1 MSAPPVVA
9 SSFDPFQ
16 QLTIFRRAAASLA
29 STCELGQTLANTIDV
44 FLPAL
49 GDFGFFDA
57 IVDGGVKRT
66 ARAHLDPAT
75 EAILAG
81 TEWQRQAPSGLN
93 LCALS
98 SGAAALHTAI
108 DDAWYQKVAL
118 GEGHLALLR
127 ALRFTAMLTVPVR
140 SGDELIGALTLFMSD
155 SGRSYGAGELDF
167 AAELAALAAPVV
179 SNARLLAKHR
189 LAESALRTSEERLR
203 LATDAGKIGIW
214 DWDLVSGEISW
225 SNRVYEL
232 HGIAPGEFG
241 GRLADFTAL
250 VHPDD
255 RARLSKDMAAAR
267 ASGELFTAEFRIV
280 RPDGSGGWLA
290 TWAQPDNEGGQGATR
305 MVGAAIEITEQKRS
319 QARLEELN
327 RLLEQRVVSSNSER
341 GRIWRMSRDVLGVA
355 SQSGALLSVNPA
367 FEAVLGWTGEQALAT
382 PFMQLVHPDHRADA
396 QQQSARLARGE
407 SVEEFEV
414 QLRHRD
420 GGYRWLSWTLVPE
433 GALFYGVGRDVT
445 ELKKERVKKQLA
457 SETRLQL
464 ALDVG
469 GMGAWQW
476 DIVSGQSTW
485 WPGMETLH
493 GLPAGA
499 TLGSMAAYLELVLP
513 ADRERL
519 GAEVAAAL
527 REKRGHCIEYRVMR
541 PDGGVR
547 WIEGRGE
554 LTLDEQGAPL
564 QMAGVCVDITQRKR
578 TEEDLRFV
586 ARASAELADLTELAA
601 TLNRVARLAV
611 PAFADW
617 CTVDLQG
624 ADGAV
629 ERVAV
634 AHADPHKEAL
644 LHDLFARFPPAP
656 DAPCGSWQM
665 IRGGGRGH
673 LPLVTD
679 AMLAESSTAP
689 ECLAGLRALGL
700 RSYIGVPLVVRGR
713 TLGFISFI
721 AAEGGRTYGA
731 DDVALAED
739 IGRRAAIAIENANMY
754 HALQTGDRRK
764 DEFLAMLAHELRN
777 PLAPIAAAADVLK
790 LSASDARLSKVSG
803 IISRQVGHM
812 AGLIDDLLDVSRV
825 TRGQVELDRYP
836 VDMKAVLMAA
846 VEQVR
851 PLNEARGHRLSLRL
865 PERALTVEGDEKRLV
880 QIIANLLNNAA
891 KYTPPG
897 GLIDLEVEAADE
909 QILLCVRDNGI
920 GMAPELVASAFEL
933 FAQAARTSDRSQGG
947 LGLGLALV
955 RRLAELHGGRVRAA
969 SKGIG
974 LGSQF
979 TVHLPLLRLTETAAA
994 RTDGAAGAA
1003 APARLQV
1010 LVVDDN
1016 VDAAIMLGMFLEAAG
1031 HEVDVC
1037 HEPHAALKRIG
1048 ARRFDACLLDIGLP
1062 GMDGNELARRIRS
1075 ASTGAV
1081 PALIAIS
1088 GYGQAHDR
1096 AVALEAGFDHYLV
1109 KPVGALSLQELL
1121 AQITERAALV

>member
-1 MSAPPVVA
+1 MSTPPVVL

-16 QLTIFRRAAASLA
+16 QLTVIRQAASSLA
-29 STCELGQTLANTIDV
+29 SSFELDQTLANTIGV

-57 IVDGGVKRT
+57 IVDGGVRRT

-75 EAILAG
+75 EAILAA
-81 TEWQRQAPSGLN
+81 TEWRRQAPTGLN

-98 SGAAALHTAI
+98 SGEAALHTGI
-108 DDAWYQKVAL
+108 DDAWYQKVAM

-127 ALRFTAMLTVPVR
+127 TLRFKAMLTVPVR
-140 SGDELIGALTLFMSD
+140 AGEELVGALTLFMSH
-155 SGRSYGAGELDF
+155 SGRSYGAGELAF

-179 SNARLLAKHR
+179 SNARLLGKHR
-189 LAESALRTSEERLR
+189 LAEAALRASGERLR

-214 DWDLVSGEISW
+214 DWDLVSGAVSW
-225 SNRVYEL
+225 SERVYEL
-232 HGIAPGEFG
+232 HGLAPGQFG
-241 GRLADFTAL
+241 GRLEDFTAL

-255 RARLSKDMAAAR
+255 RERLSRDMAASL
-267 ASGELFTAEFRIV
+267 ASGDLFTAEFRIV

-290 TWAQPDNEGGQGATR
+290 TWAQPENEGGRGPTR
-305 MVGAAIEITEQKRS
+305 MVGATIEITEQKRS

-327 RLLEQRVVSSNSER
+327 CRLEQRVVSSNTER
-341 GRIWRMSRDVLGVA
+341 DRIWRMSRDVLAVA

-367 FEAVLGWTGEQALAT
+367 FEAVLGWTEREALST
-382 PFMQLVHPDHRADA
+382 PFMQLVHPEQQAGV
-396 QQQSARLARGE
+396 QQQLARLARGE

-414 QLRHRD
+414 RSRHRD
-420 GGYRWLSWTLVPE
+420 GSYRWLSWTLAPE
-433 GALFYGVGRDVT
+433 GDLMYGVGRDVT
-445 ELKKERVKKQLA
+445 ELKKERAKKLLA

-476 DIVSGQSTW
+476 DVVSGESIW

-493 GLPAGA
+493 GMPVGAGVS
-499 TLGSMAAYLELVLP
+499 SMAAYLELVLP

-519 GAEVAAAL
+519 AAEVEEAL
-527 REKRGHCIEYRVMR
+527 REKRGHRIEYRVIH
-541 PDGGVR
+541 PGGGVR

-554 LTLDEQGAPL
+554 LTLDEHGAPV

-586 ARASAELADLTELAA
+586 AKASAELAALTELTA

-611 PAFADW
+611 PGFADW
-617 CTVDLQG
+617 CTVDLLG
-624 ADGAV
+624 ADGAI

-634 AHADPHKEAL
+634 AHVDPSKEAL
-644 LHDLFARFPPAP
+644 VHELFVRFPPDP
-656 DAPCGSWQM
+656 DARGGVWQA
-665 IRGGGRGH
+665 IRGGHCGH
-673 LPLVTD
+673 VPLITD
-679 AMLAESSTAP
+679 AMLAESAGAP
-689 ECLAGLRALGL
+689 ECLAGLRTLGL
-700 RSYIGVPLVVRGR
+700 RSYIGVPLAVRGR
-713 TLGFISFI
+713 TLGLISFV
-721 AAEGGRTYGA
+721 AAGSGRVYGA

-739 IGRRAAIAIENANMY
+739 IGQRAAIAIENANMY
-754 HALQTGDRRK
+754 RALQTADRRK

-777 PLAPIAAAADVLK
+777 PLAPIAAAADVLR
-790 LSASDARLSKVSG
+790 LSTGDARLTKVSD

-836 VDMKAVLMAA
+836 VDMKAVVMAA

-851 PLNEARGHRLSLRL
+851 SLNEARGHRLSLKL
-865 PERALTVEGDEKRLV
+865 PARALTVEGDEKRLV
-880 QIIANLLNNAA
+880 QIVANLLNNAA

-897 GLIDLEVEAADE
+897 GAIDLEVEAGE
-909 QILLCVRDNGI
+909 ERILLRVRDNGI
-920 GMAPELVASAFEL
+920 GMAPELVDSAFEL

-955 RRLAELHGGRVRAA
+955 RRLAELHGGRARAA
-969 SKGIG
+969 SKGPG
-974 LGSQF
+974 HGSEF
-979 TVHLPLLRLTETAAA
+979 TVHLPLLRGAAGA
-994 RTDGAAGAA
+994 TGAADGAAGAA
-1003 APARLQV
+1003 PQARLQV

-1016 VDAAIMLGMFLEAAG
+1016 VDAATMLGLFLETSG

-1037 HEPHAALKRIG
+1037 HEPRAALERIG

-1062 GMDGNELARRIRS
+1062 GMDGNELARQIRV
-1075 ASTGAV
+1075 ASPGAV
-1081 PALIAIS
+1081 PALIAVS

-1121 AQITERAALV
+1121 AQIAGRSALV